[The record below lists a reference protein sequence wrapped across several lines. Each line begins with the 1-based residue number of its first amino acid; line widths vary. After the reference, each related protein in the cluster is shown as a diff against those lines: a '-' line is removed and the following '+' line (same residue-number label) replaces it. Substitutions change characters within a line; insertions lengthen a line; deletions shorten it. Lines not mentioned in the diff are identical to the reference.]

1 MPGSGSSVPA
11 RGIGRALAIALALA
25 IIGVATSTEGHHG
38 IVNFDLNKDI
48 TIKGVIKRLAFV
60 NPHADLEPT
69 RPGKSIGHWGRRA
82 GGRHD
87 RIQAG
92 RALGGFGSDA

>member
-11 RGIGRALAIALALA
+11 PGIGRALAIALALA
-25 IIGVATSTEGHHG
+25 IIGVATSAEGHHG

-69 RPGKSIGHWGRRA
+69 RPGKSIGHWGATSWWSTRSDTSRACSRRI
-82 GGRHD
+82 R
-87 RIQAG
+87 
-92 RALGGFGSDA
+92 F